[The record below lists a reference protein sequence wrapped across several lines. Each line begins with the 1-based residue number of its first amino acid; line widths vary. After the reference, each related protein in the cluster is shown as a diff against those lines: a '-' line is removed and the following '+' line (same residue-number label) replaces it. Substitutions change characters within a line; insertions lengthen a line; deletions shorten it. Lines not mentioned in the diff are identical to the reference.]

1 MGKEMGGRFKREKIY
16 VYGSFMLRFYRKQQN
31 CVKQLSFKKNKF
43 KETTHKR
50 RKDFVYVE
58 VSVDFR
64 RKLLE
69 KAEAEDVF
77 QIRKKEIMSKE
88 MQQL

>member
-1 MGKEMGGRFKREKIY
+1 MNGIC
-16 VYGSFMLRFYRKQQN
+16 Q
-31 CVKQLSFKKNKF
+31 F